1 MLIKRYL
8 TSMMNMDYVQLP
20 DGEELPAP
28 DAAANAKVYG
38 MYVVSGEYAIGDQR
52 FTAGAGFII
61 NDIDYAATA
70 KASGDTIWFCA
81 SQNDDVRR
89 NVSALT
95 VAGTATLPA
104 NTGFFVIEG
113 TVECDGKTAN
123 QFQFFKPRPTT
134 LEVQGN
140 GVLMLVE

>member
-8 TSMMNMDYVQLP
+8 TSMMNVDYVQLL

-38 MYVVSGEYAIGDQR
+38 MYVISGEYAIGDRR
-52 FTAGAGFII
+52 FAAGAGFII

-70 KASGDTIWFCA
+70 KASGNTLWFCA
-81 SQNDDVRR
+81 SQNDDVRS

-113 TVECDGKTAN
+113 TVECDSKTAN
-123 QFQFFKPRPTT
+123 QFQFFKPRPAALT
-134 LEVQGN
+134 VQGD
-140 GVLMLVE
+140 GVLLLVK